1 MLFVLLFGLTFILEV
16 RKCSAVCTSTLGWK
30 STSVVM
36 TFRLEKLCCFTS
48 PCFCD
53 SAVCVD
59 LYIGKVPCNH
69 TLQYCYFSWL
79 TFYIS

>member
-16 RKCSAVCTSTLGWK
+16 RKCFAVAVC
-30 STSVVM
+30 TSVVM
-36 TFRLEKLCCFTS
+36 TFRLEKLCCLYF

-59 LYIGKVPCNH
+59 LYIGKSMQLH
-69 TLQYCYFSWL
+69 
-79 TFYIS
+79 IA